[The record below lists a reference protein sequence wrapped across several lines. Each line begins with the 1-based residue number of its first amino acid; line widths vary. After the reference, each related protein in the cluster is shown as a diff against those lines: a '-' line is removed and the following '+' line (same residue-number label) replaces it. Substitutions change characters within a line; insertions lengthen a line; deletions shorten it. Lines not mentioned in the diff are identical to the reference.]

1 LKKIIVRIISF
12 FVGVGIAFLTE
23 SFFRG
28 FIQDIFQISTSDKI
42 QFIGKNIH
50 FIPNIIFLLTL
61 GLSLVIFSIENSDK
75 NSSQIFINLIR
86 SLFIFFISIILISA
100 VDANLKV
107 FECTNCI
114 DGIRKLNW
122 NDINYGIILGSSILI
137 SIIPSLI
144 KIKKTNS
151 TKKYEIVD
159 SKKNSYFS

>member
-1 LKKIIVRIISF
+1 MKKIILRIIIF
-12 FVGVGIAFLTE
+12 LVGVGIAFLTE

-28 FIQDIFQISTSDKI
+28 FIQDVFQISTSDKI

-50 FIPNIIFLLTL
+50 FIPNIIFLPIL
-61 GLSLVIFSIENSDK
+61 GLSLVTLSIENSNK
-75 NSSQIFINLIR
+75 NNFQIFINILR
-86 SLFIFFISIILISA
+86 SLLLFFISIILISA

-107 FECTNCI
+107 IECTACI

-122 NDINYGIILGSSILI
+122 NDINYGIILGSSLLI

-151 TKKYEIVD
+151 KKGI
-159 SKKNSYFS
+159 

>member
-1 LKKIIVRIISF
+1 MKKTILRIIIF
-12 FVGVGIAFLTE
+12 IVGVGIAFLTE
-23 SFFRG
+23 TSFRG

-86 SLFIFFISIILISA
+86 SLFIFFVSIILLSA
-100 VDANLKV
+100 IDANLKV
-107 FECTNCI
+107 IESTACI

-122 NDINYGIILGSSILI
+122 NDINYGILLGSSILI
-137 SIIPSLI
+137 SIIPSLMNI
-144 KIKKTNS
+144 F
-151 TKKYEIVD
+151 KKY
-159 SKKNSYFS
+159 K